1 MEWVRLS
8 CLLRVMNQRGCAD
21 ESRDATPSFALLDVQ
36 GPVIVT
42 YVYQL
47 VDGEVCSSPISRP
60 TPRCLWACR
69 SPQLPVMTLHYC
81 FSLIVLG
88 TVTAYSSLLVI
99 RRRAHSVSV
108 TPTPTALHTAIC
120 LSTLHTP
127 LRRVHLP
134 PRTPLTEPTLTLQ
147 VRVDKVEYRRP
158 DPPKD
163 QTTPIPKPE
172 IPAGW

>member
-108 TPTPTALHTAIC
+108 CLDPSYAPSPSSLAPSHTFNRAYADI
-120 LSTLHTP
+120 
-127 LRRVHLP
+127 
-134 PRTPLTEPTLTLQ
+134 
-147 VRVDKVEYRRP
+147 
-158 DPPKD
+158 
-163 QTTPIPKPE
+163 
-172 IPAGW
+172 AGPSR